1 MLFQRTEDPLN
12 FTHHNI
18 TVEKK
23 SVMKFLIFGFVLGID
38 IGLKTIESIGGKQPF
53 LVLFLLIKGK
63 AKNIWKIPTKI

>member
-1 MLFQRTEDPLN
+1 
-12 FTHHNI
+12 
-18 TVEKK
+18 
-23 SVMKFLIFGFVLGID
+23 MKFLIFGFVLGID